1 MSKPKVVLIA
11 GAAHG
16 GTTIFNMMLGQHT
29 DIFATGKLRDF
40 PHGVVFEAANI
51 CSCGAPAADCPFWL
65 EIRRRYQPIDE
76 QPNEEKLPRLYDL
89 ISSLSGRMFVGDVT
103 HNVGYAQLLQSIDG
117 IDLYLVHVVR
127 DGRAVVYS
135 RIRKDL
141 RIGTL
146 GTSRWQRIRRIAA
159 VSRHWMRQ
167 TSTYSRMEKQ
177 LGAKAVR
184 VSYETICNNPRAALR
199 PVGEC
204 LGLDFDPIGAR
215 LGSGQPFERVPH
227 MIRGNRRLRSEN
239 NVVLRRDTSYLN
251 EMPRLDRAI
260 FQLASRVPVIS

>member
-16 GTTIFNMMLGQHT
+16 GTTISNMMLGQHP
-29 DIFATGKLRDF
+29 DIFSTGKLRDF
-40 PHGVVFEAANI
+40 PHGVVFGADNV

-65 EIRRRYQPIDE
+65 EIRRRYKPIEE
-76 QPNEEKLPRLYDL
+76 QPDSAKLPRLYEL
-89 ISSLSGRMFVGDVT
+89 ISALSDRPFIGDVT

-141 RIGTL
+141 RIGVL
-146 GTSRWQRIRRIAA
+146 GISRRQRIRRVAA
-159 VSRHWMRQ
+159 VSRHWLWQIRQ
-167 TSTYSRMEKQ
+167 YSRLEEQ
-177 LGAKAVR
+177 LGVKAVR
-184 VSYETICNNPRAALR
+184 VGYEAICSNPRAALR

-204 LGLDFDPIGAR
+204 LGLDFDAIGER

-227 MIRGNRRLRSEN
+227 MIRGNSRLRSEN
-239 NVVLRRDTSYLN
+239 NVVLRRDASYLD
-251 EMPRLDRAI
+251 EMPLLDRAI
-260 FQLASRVPVIS
+260 FRLAASVPLFS

>member
-16 GTTIFNMMLGQHT
+16 GTTILSMMLGQHPN
-29 DIFATGKLRDF
+29 IFTTGKLREF
-40 PHGVVFEAANI
+40 PHGDVFGSANI
-51 CSCGAPAADCPFWL
+51 CSCGTPAADCPFWL
-65 EIRRRYQPIDE
+65 EIQRQYQPVEERPDD
-76 QPNEEKLPRLYDL
+76 EKLPRLYEL
-89 ISSLSGRMFVGDVT
+89 ISSLSGRLFIGDVT
-103 HNVGYAQLLQSIDG
+103 HNVRYAQLLQSIDG

-127 DGRAVVYS
+127 DGRAVVHS

-146 GTSRWQRIRRIAA
+146 GMSRWQRIRRITA
-159 VSRHWMRQ
+159 VSRRWVLQIRQ
-167 TSTYSRMEKQ
+167 YSRMEEQ

-184 VSYETICNNPRAALR
+184 VSYEAICNNPRAALR

-204 LGLDFDPIGAR
+204 LGLDFDAIGAR

-227 MIRGNRRLRSEN
+227 MIRGNHRLRSKN
-239 NVVLRRDTSYLN
+239 NVVLRRDTTYLD
-251 EMPRLDRAI
+251 EMPPLDRAI
-260 FQLASRVPVIS
+260 FHLTSRMPVIS

>member
-16 GTTIFNMMLGQHT
+16 GTTILNMMLGQHP
-29 DIFATGKLRDF
+29 DIFATGKLREF
-40 PHGVVFEAANI
+40 PHGVVFGADNI
-51 CSCGAPAADCPFWL
+51 CSCGTPAADCPFWL
-65 EIRRRYQPIDE
+65 EIRRQYRLVEERPDG
-76 QPNEEKLPRLYDL
+76 EKLPRLYEL
-89 ISSLSGRMFVGDVT
+89 ISSLSGRPFIGDVT
-103 HNVGYAQLLQSIDG
+103 HNVRYAQLLQSIDG

-135 RIRKDL
+135 RVRKDL
-141 RIGTL
+141 HIGVL
-146 GTSRWQRIRRIAA
+146 GTSRWQRIRRIAV
-159 VSRHWMRQ
+159 VSRRWVWQIRQ
-167 TSTYSRMEKQ
+167 YSRMEEQ

-184 VSYETICNNPRAALR
+184 VSYEAICNNPRAALR

-204 LGLDFDPIGAR
+204 LGLDFDAIGAR
-215 LGSGQPFERVPH
+215 LGSGQPFERVSH
-227 MIRGNRRLRSEN
+227 MIRGNRKLRSEN
-239 NVVLRRDTSYLN
+239 NVVLRRDTTYLN